1 MNGVKTIDVRG
12 LEHTQREN
20 LIFPGLEEIKD
31 NETLRIV
38 LEFNPLPLVYMLKAR
53 DEFEILHE
61 KEGPHEWI
69 LNVRRI
75 ALGKDKNEYFK
86 ELLKE
91 LKQDQ
96 VSEEAKEKAR
106 KLLQT
111 VDAKTLGIM
120 EQELIREGVSHDEI
134 RKSLCDI
141 HLEVLRD
148 SLVSKRIEVPAP
160 HPVHTFMQEHEVILG
175 SLNDLDALV
184 GRLKEKNS
192 FESTAQDREKLKD
205 IAHHLVEAES
215 HHQREEDVLFPELE
229 KHDIVE
235 PPQIFRIDHVEFR
248 KRKQELY
255 QLAHN
260 SQDYDFQEFKTKVI
274 ELGEYLARQLEGHI
288 FKEDNILYQIALQVL
303 SSEEWEKVKKECDK
317 VGYCCFTPE
326 DQKKEEGEMIELDLR
341 PIMPFERHELIFQKW
356 DSLKP
361 GQTLK
366 IINDHDPKPLHYQFE
381 AEYTNQYEWEYEQE
395 GPKDWVVKIK
405 KITSKSGA

>member
-75 ALGKDKNEYFK
+75 APGKDKNEYFK

-120 EQELIREGVSHDEI
+120 EQELIMEGVSHDEI

-148 SLVSKRIEVPAP
+148 SLVSKRIKVPAP

-274 ELGEYLARQLEGHI
+274 EL
-288 FKEDNILYQIALQVL
+288 
-303 SSEEWEKVKKECDK
+303 
-317 VGYCCFTPE
+317 
-326 DQKKEEGEMIELDLR
+326 DLR

-405 KITSKSGA
+405 KITSKSGT